1 MWLFFLGPRYERLC
15 FIYPVSF
22 GAREAFGSVTGVG
35 KMTLLCG
42 SVTHAEEEINE
53 ILRRERYP

>member
-1 MWLFFLGPRYERLC
+1 MWLFFPWPRMKGC
-15 FIYPVSF
+15 VFSVVSF
-22 GAREAFGSVTGVG
+22 GAREAFGPVTGVCEP
-35 KMTLLCG
+35 TLLCG